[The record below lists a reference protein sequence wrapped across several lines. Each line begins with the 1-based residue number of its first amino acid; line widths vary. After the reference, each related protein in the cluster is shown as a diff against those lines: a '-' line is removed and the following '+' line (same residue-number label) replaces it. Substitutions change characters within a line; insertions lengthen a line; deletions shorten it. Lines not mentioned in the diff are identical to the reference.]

1 MNHHNLFLPPKTCST
16 IIQTIREIRIT
27 SAASAFQTSDIMKF
41 VFLFSILFLF
51 NLGNSTHSNTLAGN
65 NSADGTT
72 MTSKFK
78 VFGNCGMCE
87 KRIEKAAKI
96 DGVSVAD
103 WDVDTK
109 ILTITF
115 DEKVVKPRM
124 VHQAVAA
131 VGHDTE
137 LVRADDAVYAQLH
150 ACCQY
155 ERAN

>member
-1 MNHHNLFLPPKTCST
+1 MKSIFLVS
-16 IIQTIREIRIT
+16 
-27 SAASAFQTSDIMKF
+27 F
-41 VFLFSILFLF
+41 VFLF
-51 NLGNSTHSNTLAGN
+51 NLCTSGLSSSAAAAGIG
-65 NSADGTT
+65 ADGTT
-72 MTSKFK
+72 MTTKFK

-96 DGVSVAD
+96 DGVSAAD
-103 WDVDTK
+103 WDEDTK

-115 DEKVVKPRM
+115 DETKVKPSQ

-137 LVRADDAVYAQLH
+137 KVKADDAVYANLH
-150 ACCQY
+150 ECCQY

>member
-1 MNHHNLFLPPKTCST
+1 
-16 IIQTIREIRIT
+16 
-27 SAASAFQTSDIMKF
+27 MKSIL
-41 VFLFSILFLF
+41 LFSILVLF
-51 NLGNSTHSNTLAGN
+51 NLGNSTLSSGTQ
-65 NSADGTT
+65 ADGTT
-72 MTSKFK
+72 MTTKFK

-96 DGVSVAD
+96 EGVSMAD

-115 DEKVVKPRM
+115 DEKVVKPSK

-137 LVRADDAVYAQLH
+137 LVRADDAVYAKLH

>member
-1 MNHHNLFLPPKTCST
+1 
-16 IIQTIREIRIT
+16 
-27 SAASAFQTSDIMKF
+27 MKF
-41 VFLFSILFLF
+41 AFLFSTLFLF
-51 NLGNSTHSNTLAGN
+51 NLGNFSLFNTNAG
-65 NSADGTT
+65 SAPAEGTT
-72 MTSKFK
+72 MTTKFK

-96 DGVSVAD
+96 DGVSAAD

-115 DEKVVKPRM
+115 DEKVVKPSK

-155 ERAN
+155 ERAK